1 MRQTRLPAPALPR
14 SRLTSVAASGAIIL
28 TLIAA
33 AFLFHFALG
42 RQNEGKRSPLELQ
55 LALAAGVLFGVAL
68 CEIVRTALGKRRP
81 RTKNGAAS
89 PPHVSAAWFD
99 RAQVLAQFGTYEIH
113 VAMNTPHESTR
124 WSQEMFRIV
133 GRDPESGSLPMDEYI
148 ELYVHPDDQE
158 NVRTLVR
165 KALRDCES
173 TVSEYR
179 IRSSD
184 GDIKHIYDY
193 LEFASTTGGEKIF
206 LGQAFDITER
216 KLIEYERLESTARY
230 KTFIEQLGGMQY
242 ISRLDEQA
250 TNVYISDRVERLL
263 GFTSEEWC
271 ADPELRIRQLH
282 EDDRAEVLSTLATQI
297 AGREPLSI
305 DYRIYAKDGSLRWFH
320 DEARIVAD
328 SDGEP
333 LFLQGVMFDITERK
347 LAQQDLERSHCELKK
362 LVSALDELREE
373 EQKRLAREMHDDLG
387 QLLAAMKMD
396 LSDLQQ
402 YLPQNNVKVI
412 QRLEGI
418 NDLVNTMVTSV
429 RRIIS
434 DLPPKIL
441 EDLGLINAIR
451 VLASNFQ
458 KRYKIGCHLDL
469 PEQELAIEQRIATAI
484 YRMVQEALNNVA
496 KHADATQVAVSIEL
510 QNESIGLCIADNGK
524 GMTPSAQQKNGSF
537 GLIGIRERAA
547 TLKGEVRIES
557 QAGDGTKLH
566 IRLPVDIQHSVES
579 G

>member
-1 MRQTRLPAPALPR
+1 MNAVLACGATALI
-14 SRLTSVAASGAIIL
+14 VIIAM
-28 TLIAA
+28 TLAYF
-33 AFLFHFALG
+33 AFG
-42 RQNEGKRSPLELQ
+42 RQNEDKRSSVDLQ
-55 LALAAGVLFGVAL
+55 IALAAGVVLGIAL
-68 CEIVRTALGKRRP
+68 SCLVRSARHRRLSGSI
-81 RTKNGAAS
+81 KAS
-89 PPHVSAAWFD
+89 AVSHRVSAAWYD
-99 RAQVLAQFGTYEIH
+99 RAQVIAQFGTYEIH
-113 VAMNTPHESTR
+113 VVMNTAHESTQ
-124 WSQEMFRIV
+124 WSREMFRIV
-133 GRDPESGSLPMDEYI
+133 GRDPACGSLSTEEYI
-148 ELYVHPDDQE
+148 DSYVHPEDRA

-165 KALRDCES
+165 KALRDAES

-179 IRSSD
+179 ILSSD
-184 GDIKHIYDY
+184 GTIKHIYDF
-193 LEFASTTGGEKIF
+193 LEFASTADGEKIF

-242 ISRLDEQA
+242 ISSLDERGA
-250 TNVYISDRVERLL
+250 NVYISDRIELLL
-263 GFTSEEWC
+263 GFTPEEWC
-271 ADPELRIRQLH
+271 ADPELRMRQLH
-282 EDDRAEVLSTLATQI
+282 EDDRDDVLSTLAAQI
-297 AGREPLSI
+297 ASREPLSI
-305 DYRIYAKDGSLRWFH
+305 DYRIYAKDGSLHWFH

-347 LAQQDLERSHCELKK
+347 LAQQDLERSHYELKK
-362 LVSALDELREE
+362 LVSVLDDLREE

-402 YLPQNNVKVI
+402 YLPQNNAKVI

-451 VLASNFQ
+451 LLTSNFQ
-458 KRYKIGCHLDL
+458 KRYKIGCLLDL
-469 PEQELAIEQRIATAI
+469 PEQELVIEQRIATAL

-496 KHADATQVAVSIEL
+496 KHAEATQVAVSIEV
-510 QNESIGLCIADNGK
+510 ESESVGLRIADNGK
-524 GMTPSAQQKNGSF
+524 GMTPSAQRKNGSF
-537 GLIGIRERAA
+537 GLIGIRERVA
-547 TLKGEVRIES
+547 TLNGEVRIES
-557 QAGDGTKLH
+557 QPGDGTKIH
-566 IRLPVDIQHSVES
+566 ILLPVDTHHSVEP